1 MSVFASLG
9 LPQET
14 CAGRTQVIVHSWD
27 LTKPVHGRLFSGLPF
42 LTLIFM
48 SKAFISTS
56 YRVFLFSEEWQQS
69 PIRLPLKQIGCI
81 SVMGYQVDVQK
92 RCYLSLSFT
101 SSGGKRGE
109 EKKKCGLCVQTGS
122 KEKFASRIA
131 WHSWSSIH
139 GQFLQAESSRTSSLC
154 SVLIPLTIDKKFGWG
169 GNVTL
174 SPQLNTR
181 PPRQNGSPQDPVR
194 API

>member
-1 MSVFASLG
+1 MG
-9 LPQET
+9 
-14 CAGRTQVIVHSWD
+14 
-27 LTKPVHGRLFSGLPF
+27 
-42 LTLIFM
+42 
-48 SKAFISTS
+48 
-56 YRVFLFSEEWQQS
+56 YRV
-69 PIRLPLKQIGCI
+69 G
-81 SVMGYQVDVQK
+81 VQK

-109 EKKKCGLCVQTGS
+109 EQKKCGLCVQTGS

-181 PPRQNGSPQDPVR
+181 PPRQNGSPTRPCQGSHLILPPLSHSGSCGYMPIFVKMPLKGTYQKMQTPLMSPQKYVR
-194 API
+194 LLAFL